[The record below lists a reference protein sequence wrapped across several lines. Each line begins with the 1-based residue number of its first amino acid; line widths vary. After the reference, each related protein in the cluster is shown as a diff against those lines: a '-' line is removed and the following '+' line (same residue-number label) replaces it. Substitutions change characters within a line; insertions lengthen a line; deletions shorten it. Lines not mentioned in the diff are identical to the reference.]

1 MADDKQV
8 PVKVLDIGKSLPL
21 HVSPSQLS
29 SFDRCNLAYWFSS
42 VAGWREPTTL
52 AQIIGTLV
60 HNVLEN
66 LLKINQEKRT
76 KEVAWNLLRENG
88 EEIININSKW
98 LKDED
103 ITNLKDKSA
112 ESLKGYFDLEDPTK
126 IVIDLDDLERPISAI
141 FDSVKLYGRLDRM
154 TRDGLVKITDYKT
167 SKKPAPQYLSDSLRQ
182 VMLYAA
188 GLQEN
193 GIKVDEVELIY
204 LPGRDRV
211 NRPTYKSALD
221 RAVHHLV
228 TNRKKMEKSLE
239 KLTWNANP
247 GTICKSCAF
256 LKVCPAKNSTA
267 PIPGSNES
275 DEELKKLNL
284 EKRERNKV
292 NNQNNG
298 MEMLPFGEEN

>member
-8 PVKVLDIGKSLPL
+8 PVKVIDIGKSLPL

-29 SFDRCNLAYWFSS
+29 NFDRCNLAYWFSS

-66 LLKINQEKRT
+66 FLKINQENRT
-76 KEVAWNLLRENG
+76 KDAAWNLLRENG
-88 EEIININSKW
+88 EEIINMNSKW
-98 LKDED
+98 LKEED

-126 IVIDLDDLERPISAI
+126 IEISLDDLERPISAI
-141 FDSVKLYGRLDRM
+141 FDSVKLYGRLDRI

-188 GLQEN
+188 GLQES

-211 NRPTYKSALD
+211 NRPTYKSAID

-228 TNRKKMEKSLE
+228 TSRKKMEKSLE
-239 KLTWNANP
+239 KLTWNAHP

-256 LKVCPAKNSTA
+256 LKVCPAKNTSA
-267 PIPGSNES
+267 AIPGSNES
-275 DEELKKLNL
+275 DEVLQKLNL
-284 EKRERNKV
+284 EKRDRNKT

>member
-1 MADDKQV
+1 MTDDKQV
-8 PVKVLDIGKSLPL
+8 PVKVVDIGKSLPL

-29 SFDRCNLAYWFSS
+29 NFDRCNLAYWFSS

-66 LLKINQEKRT
+66 FLKINQENRT
-76 KEVAWNLLRENG
+76 KDAAWNLLRENG

-98 LKDED
+98 LKEDD
-103 ITNLKDKSA
+103 ITTLKDKSA

-126 IVIDLDDLERPISAI
+126 IKISLEDLERPISAI
-141 FDSVKLYGRLDRM
+141 FDSVKLYGRLDRI

-188 GLQEN
+188 GLQVS

-211 NRPTYKSALD
+211 NRPTYKSAID

-228 TNRKKMEKSLE
+228 TSRKKMEKSLE

-256 LKVCPAKNSTA
+256 LKVCPAKNTSA
-267 PIPGSNES
+267 SIPGSDES
-275 DEELKKLNL
+275 DEVLQILNL
-284 EKRERNKV
+284 EKRDRNKTK
-292 NNQNNG
+292 NQNNG
-298 MEMLPFGEEN
+298 MDMLPFGEEN

>member
-8 PVKVLDIGKSLPL
+8 PVKVIDIGKSLPL

-29 SFDRCNLAYWFSS
+29 NFDRCNLAYWFSS

-66 LLKINQEKRT
+66 FLKINQENRT
-76 KEVAWNLLRENG
+76 KDAAWNILRENG
-88 EEIININSKW
+88 EEIINMNSKW
-98 LKDED
+98 LKEED

-126 IVIDLDDLERPISAI
+126 IEISLDDLERPISAI
-141 FDSVKLYGRLDRM
+141 FDSVKLYGRLDRI

-188 GLQEN
+188 GLQES

-211 NRPTYKSALD
+211 NRPTYKSAID

-228 TNRKKMEKSLE
+228 TSRKKMEKSLE
-239 KLTWNANP
+239 KFTWNANP

-256 LKVCPAKNSTA
+256 LKVCPAKNTSA
-267 PIPGSNES
+267 AIPGSNES
-275 DEELKKLNL
+275 DEVLQKLNL
-284 EKRERNKV
+284 EKRDRNKT

-298 MEMLPFGEEN
+298 MEMLPFGEDN

>member
-8 PVKVLDIGKSLPL
+8 PIKVIDIGKSLPL

-29 SFDRCNLAYWFSS
+29 NFDRCNLAYWFSS

-76 KEVAWNLLRENG
+76 KDAAWNLLRENG
-88 EEIININSKW
+88 EEIITMNSKW
-98 LKDED
+98 LKDDD
-103 ITNLKDKSA
+103 ITTLKDKSA

-126 IVIDLDDLERPISAI
+126 IQISLDDLERPISAI
-141 FDSVKLYGRLDRM
+141 FDSVKLYGRLDRI

-211 NRPTYKSALD
+211 NRPTYKSAID

-228 TNRKKMEKSLE
+228 TSRRKMEKSLE
-239 KLTWNANP
+239 TLTWNANP
-247 GTICKSCAF
+247 GTICKNCAF

-267 PIPGSNES
+267 PIPGSEAS
-275 DEELKKLNL
+275 DEVLQKLNL
-284 EKRERNKV
+284 EKRDRNKT

-298 MEMLPFGEEN
+298 MDMLPFGEDN

>member
-1 MADDKQV
+1 MAEDKSV
-8 PVKVLDIGKSLPL
+8 PVKVIDIGKNLPN
-21 HVSPSQLS
+21 HVSPSQLTN
-29 SFDRCNLAYWFSS
+29 FDRCNLAYWFSS
-42 VAGWREPTTL
+42 IAGWREPTTL
-52 AQIIGTLV
+52 AQLIGTLV

-66 LLKINQEKRT
+66 LLKVSQENRT

-88 EEIININSKW
+88 EEIIKLNAKW
-98 LKDED
+98 LTD
-103 ITNLKDKSA
+103 IDISNLKDKSA
-112 ESLKGYFDLEDPTK
+112 ESLKGYYDLEDPLQLE
-126 IVIDLDDLERPISAI
+126 IVIDDLERPITAV

-154 TRDGLVKITDYKT
+154 TRNGLVKITDYKT

-188 GLQEN
+188 GLEEN

-228 TNRKKMEKSLE
+228 TTRRKMETSLS

-247 GTICKSCAF
+247 GTICKTCVF
-256 LKVCPAKNSTA
+256 LKVCPAKNSSA
-267 PIPGSNES
+267 PIPGSDES
-275 DEELKKLNL
+275 EEILSKLKL
-284 EKRERNKV
+284 EKRERNKT